1 MAKKEEI
8 KAAPGQTVVVIKEK
22 KSLLTKILGFGC
34 LGIVV
39 IIIIVA
45 VASSQ
50 GGSNNSSSSSSSS
63 SSGSASQQKSEY
75 AVGEAVK
82 QDDITLTVTD
92 VQRNYSTGN
101 QFDTPESGKELVRV
115 NVKLVNDSKNTAS
128 YSDANFKMQD
138 SSGNRLYTT
147 FTTVPNALS
156 SAGELASGGSV
167 TGNIVF
173 LVPKDD
179 KNLKLIFDGSFW
191 SGEITIKL

>member
-8 KAAPGQTVVVIKEK
+8 KAAPGQTVVVVKEK
-22 KSLLTKILGFGC
+22 KSLLAKIFGFGC

-45 VASSQ
+45 VATSK
-50 GGSNNSSSSSSSS
+50 GGSSTST
-63 SSGSASQQKSEY
+63 SSGSSGSSSSQQKSEY

-101 QFDTPESGKELVRV
+101 EFDKPESGKELVRV
-115 NVKLVNDSKNTAS
+115 NVKLENGSKTSAS
-128 YSDANFKMQD
+128 YSDANFKIQD
-138 SSGNRLYTT
+138 STGNRLYTT

-156 SAGELASGGSV
+156 SAGELAPGGSV

-173 LVPKDD
+173 TVPRDD
-179 KNLKLIFDGSFW
+179 KGLKLIFDGSFW
-191 SGEITIKL
+191 SSEITIKL